1 MKEGPP
7 RRAFFLSSSASVLRQ
22 QTVLVSPGEP
32 TGNAHLTAPHA
43 DGLKLGELSL
53 PLGTARASVAAGHLA
68 LGNCHVHRSS
78 LLMAASR
85 GTWSCRERA
94 MCPTRTNEYVTPR
107 GAADAI
113 CPKASPTST
122 GRICSH
128 PRLPTAQRLP
138 RELIQPGPAARTET
152 GAAAVGRIRA
162 VFKADSPSGRTM
174 EP

>member
-78 LLMAASR
+78 LLMAASC
-85 GTWSCRERA
+85 GTWSVASGRCAQHARMDMLLHEAQPTPSVQRLLQPPRGGFAHIRA
-94 MCPTRTNEYVTPR
+94 LQRRNAARASLYGQTPR
-107 GAADAI
+107 CERKTGAVA
-113 CPKASPTST
+113 
-122 GRICSH
+122 GRCGRQR
-128 PRLPTAQRLP
+128 PQRL
-138 RELIQPGPAARTET
+138 QG
-152 GAAAVGRIRA
+152 
-162 VFKADSPSGRTM
+162 
-174 EP
+174 